1 VRPAAA
7 TDPVTSQ
14 TAPLG
19 SDSSEE
25 ATVRRAAST
34 ADAQALPAPVPA
46 SASPLARPAVLWGL
60 VAGVVVLVGLV
71 VFLVVRPGSDDPA
84 PAMPKPSA
92 TVSMPGDDSA
102 IGDGVFDKP
111 TVSARSGT
119 GNVSFTWNYPQPTK
133 KDTFRVSYGPTPS
146 DAGNPERAKLVS
158 VSTRSYTVT
167 APKGTKVC
175 ATVVVARSGQAS
187 PGSDVQCETAQ

>member
-1 VRPAAA
+1 
-7 TDPVTSQ
+7 
-14 TAPLG
+14 
-19 SDSSEE
+19 
-25 ATVRRAAST
+25 
-34 ADAQALPAPVPA
+34 
-46 SASPLARPAVLWGL
+46 

-71 VFLVVRPGSDDPA
+71 VFLVVRPGSGDPT
-84 PAMPKPSA
+84 PAVPKPSA

-111 TVSARSGT
+111 SVSARSGP
-119 GNVSFTWNYPQPTK
+119 GSVSFTWNYPQPTK

-158 VSTRSYTVT
+158 VPTRGYTVK